1 MAQPNSRE
9 QEETIILD
17 HGTGAKLSRELVER
31 IAAILGDTYIG
42 AMEDS
47 SILEIGASRIAVTT
61 DSFVVT
67 PLFFGNGDIGKI
79 AVCGTVNDLAVSGA
93 RPLFITLSL
102 IIEAGFPMASLT
114 RVIESVRDAARE
126 AGIKIVAG
134 DTKVVNF
141 GEADQ
146 LFVNT
151 AGVGVIERPV
161 LTSQAVRPG
170 HKIVLSGQI
179 GNHSIH
185 LLSVREGLGFERRVM
200 SDCAPLNGLIDSVLE
215 SVPAGAVVSIRDVTR
230 GGLCAVLHEYARASG
245 CRVTFAQSALP
256 VLPEAVMA
264 ADMLGINLIHLANEG
279 CLCLFVEPEAASQVV
294 ARLREHRYGHHAA
307 IIGEVGGRNG
317 AEVIMIDSAG
327 TATQLEE
334 LYGAELPRLC

>member
-1 MAQPNSRE
+1 MIQTTT
-9 QEETIILD
+9 QEESVVLD

-31 IAAILGDTYIG
+31 IAAILGDTYVG

-47 SILEIGASRIAVTT
+47 AILDISAGRIAVTT

-67 PLFFGNGDIGKI
+67 PLFFGNGNIGKV

-102 IIEAGFPMASLT
+102 ILEAGFPMASLT
-114 RVIESVRDAARE
+114 RIVESIRDTARE

-134 DTKVVNF
+134 DTKVVGA

-146 LFVNT
+146 IFINT
-151 AGVGVIERPV
+151 AGVGVFERPA
-161 LTSQAVRPG
+161 LASQAVRPG

-185 LLSVREGLGFERRVM
+185 LLSVREGLGFEKRVQ
-200 SDCAPLNGLIDSVLE
+200 SDCAPLNGLIDRLLSA
-215 SVPAGAVVSIRDVTR
+215 VPDGTVASIRDVTR

-245 CRVTFAQSALP
+245 CSISFEQSALP

-279 CLCLFVEPEAASQVV
+279 CLCLFVEPESVDQVV
-294 ARLREHRYGHHAA
+294 GLLREHPYGRNATV
-307 IIGEVGGRNG
+307 IGEVGERSG
-317 AEVIMIDSAG
+317 AEVVMTELDG
-327 TATQLEE
+327 TRTQLEE

>member
-1 MAQPNSRE
+1 MAFARPQGESVV
-9 QEETIILD
+9 LD

-31 IAAILGDTYIG
+31 IAAILGDTYVG

-47 SILEIGASRIAVTT
+47 AILDINAGRIAVTT

-67 PLFFGNGDIGKI
+67 PLFFGNGDIGKV

-102 IIEAGFPMASLT
+102 IIEAGFPMASLE

-126 AGIKIVAG
+126 ARIKIVAG
-134 DTKVVNF
+134 DTKVVGA

-146 LFVNT
+146 LFLNT
-151 AGVGVIERPV
+151 AGVGVFERPV
-161 LTSQAVRPG
+161 LSSQRVRPG
-170 HKIVLSGQI
+170 HKIVLSGQL

-185 LLSVREGLGFERRVM
+185 LLSVREGLGFEKRVK
-200 SDCAPLNGLIDSVLE
+200 SDCAPLNGLIDCVLDA
-215 SVPAGAVVSIRDVTR
+215 VPEGAVVSIRDVTR

-245 CRVTFAQSALP
+245 CSVTFSRAALP

-279 CLCLFVEPEAASQVV
+279 CLCFFLESEWADKVV
-294 ARLREHRYGHHAA
+294 AVLREHPYGRHATV
-307 IIGEVGGRNG
+307 IGEVAELNG
-317 AEVIMIDSAG
+317 AAVVMTEPDG
-327 TATQLEE
+327 TRTALEE